1 MNGHTASRDGIP
13 GLLSR
18 PPNGNRE
25 FVIPWAHLL
34 VDPVRQLDSLADLF
48 TMGLISDAEYER
60 YKAHVRDL

>member
-1 MNGHTASRDGIP
+1 MNLRTASRDGIP

-48 TMGLISDAEYER
+48 TMGLISEAEYER